1 MSKYFTPVILTLGL
15 LSLFAYLVSENN
27 YSQVRR
33 AIYADAGFGQYLMRE
48 HYKEPPIPKDDP
60 VVVTETGTPTK
71 PVIVNNY
78 YGGNKEIAAFMNKL
92 MREQEKNLN
101 NDAQFLMD
109 TGQCGALNN
118 DIGTQSLAEYRNNRF
133 AQDLKMGCSSEK
145 DYASKCLFSPNQS
158 QTALIG
164 TLLDDAK
171 DTTFGSIIAT
181 DQGKGEATYFD
192 NYYKMLDA
200 PKSVNSGDSLPQEN
214 KK

>member
-1 MSKYFTPVILTLGL
+1 MTRYFTHIILTLGL
-15 LSLFAYLVSENN
+15 LLLFAFLISENN
-27 YSQVRR
+27 SNQIRQ
-33 AIYADAGFGQYLMRE
+33 AIYNDAGFASYLMRE
-48 HYKEPPIPKDDP
+48 QFKDDP

-78 YGGNKEIAAFMNKL
+78 YGGNKEIAAFMNQL
-92 MREQEKNLN
+92 MQEREKNLN

-133 AQDLKMGCSSEK
+133 AQDLKMGCSTEK

-192 NYYKMLDA
+192 NYYKVLDA
-200 PKSVNSGDSLPQEN
+200 PKSVDSGVALPG